1 MFRDILTSRL
11 IFAGLVFFLIIVS
24 GSLFYSWYMRRTTE
38 AEFAQ
43 TDTFP
48 QHSENKRDADVSQD
62 FEPID
67 PDTLESSETSIAFG
81 DTQAM
86 SEAKNALPLH
96 NTDDVETANALLP
109 KDVVNT
115 EAESTNVPV
124 SPFGFGPYPEV
135 PADYF
140 GVPIWNQDPDKISDF
155 PNEATKNIELID
167 RVLVKLWQQ
176 GDREI
181 VGGSTHNGKVYPHYE
196 NVVYVHWEESILP
209 NGDRYS
215 YVTST
220 LTGADEDPTPED
232 ITIGNIPSNFK
243 VIDYNDAGFDP
254 YQFLNLEDDGY

>member
-1 MFRDILTSRL
+1 MFRDLLTSRL
-11 IFAGLVFFLIIVS
+11 ILAGLVFFVLVVS

-43 TDTFP
+43 TDTFL
-48 QHSENKRDADVSQD
+48 QHLENKRDADVSQD

-67 PDTLESSETSIAFG
+67 PDTLESSETSIASD

-86 SEAKNALPLH
+86 SGEKNALPLH
-96 NTDDVETANALLP
+96 NTDNVETADALLR

-115 EAESTNVPV
+115 EAESTDVPV

-181 VGGSTHNGKVYPHYE
+181 VGGSTDNGKVYPHYE

-220 LTGADEDPTPED
+220 LTGADEGPTIED
-232 ITIGNIPSNFK
+232 IMTGNIPPNFTI
-243 VIDYNDAGFDP
+243 IDIDDAGYDA
-254 YQFLNLEDDGY
+254 YQFLNLEDEGY